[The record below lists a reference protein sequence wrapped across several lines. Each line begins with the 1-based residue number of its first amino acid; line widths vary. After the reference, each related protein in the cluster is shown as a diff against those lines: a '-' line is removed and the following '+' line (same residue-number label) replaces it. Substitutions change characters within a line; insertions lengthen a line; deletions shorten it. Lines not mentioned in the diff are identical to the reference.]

1 MAMSINSQ
9 TVGNRKRCA
18 KSPGSL
24 LEIKLPNS
32 SILGCESLTSHARRF
47 VLIFSIIC
55 CTYPIMV
62 TVAVAGGTGR
72 VGRVI
77 VDALRKSEEHE
88 VVVLTRKV

>member
-1 MAMSINSQ
+1 
-9 TVGNRKRCA
+9 
-18 KSPGSL
+18 
-24 LEIKLPNS
+24 
-32 SILGCESLTSHARRF
+32 
-47 VLIFSIIC
+47 
-55 CTYPIMV
+55 MV